1 MRWHIKCYGKE
12 FFLSRRVR
20 KSLKLE
26 ITPKYRF
33 ERVELRNSVV
43 GKVTSQLR
51 KGKVKMPDVNSC
63 LLLLKCTRYAMEGIF
78 EISPAEP

>member
-1 MRWHIKCYGKE
+1 MGRN
-12 FFLSRRVR
+12 FFLSTRVR

-43 GKVTSQLR
+43 GKVTSHLR
-51 KGKVKMPDVNSC
+51 KGKVKMPDVNSF
-63 LLLLKCTRYAMEGIF
+63 YF
-78 EISPAEP
+78 Y